1 MKKNILV
8 IILLVFNYSLASAQA
23 FYQGTSSGGNTSVST
38 TCGTVISALAN
49 VNIKISSKT
58 SASISFSFRG
68 VNYSSTATIINGT
81 STFANSTTA
90 NGTFTS
96 SCIIAGRTTIN
107 TISFTPVISN
117 ISFNSS
123 FILVNLVIY
132 TNVNSVTTSA
142 TTFSNIRLNFQT
154 PDPANITVNRN
165 ETTRLSSGVS
175 VCSSE
180 ELRLNVDGFS
190 WSDMRVIID
199 GNQRGNTVSPDNDF
213 RVFAVIKAPASNF
226 FSNTS
231 DGTDHSIYIYANG
244 VNNTTFSLKTYT
256 PITNTNVITSTS
268 NKTISCYGEA
278 INLTVS
284 VPTGVNFAWDDG
296 FGVDSSP
303 RSVSDSKVYFVRM
316 SKAGG
321 ACEAESNKVSITV
334 IPNFTATVSP
344 DKTQACEGQEI
355 QLNATPNDANQYN
368 FAWYNGTTAMG
379 LNGNNIR
386 VITNGQF
393 NVKITPKNGGC
404 SEKPSNTINNLNFE
418 KGITGENISL
428 TNSKTKAILCRDET
442 NITLSATASDLTN
455 VSYQWSGPKTG
466 SSKDLVVEN
475 GGEYTVKFSRG
486 ACSVEKKITVIGKI
500 NLTININPADAR
512 ICKGKDKAVLMPNI
526 SNGTDYDYQWF
537 GGSDGKTDLKV
548 TTVNYDASES
558 GLYRVALNPK
568 GGNCSANGLYE
579 ATKQITADNAIT
591 NFQITGRKANDI
603 VPICNVAAG
612 VNLEATSDND
622 VLISWNGG
630 TPILKTNIIN
640 TKEGNKV
647 FTAKFERGKCVENIS
662 LTTKLQ
668 ELLVSLKTPADIN
681 RKYITCADNIDFKLI
696 AESNFTAATI
706 KWKDANNA
714 SFSATGKEFIPK
726 TTGLYYAVANLPECG
741 PNDSQGSSRAD
752 VTLVSDFKVNIASQL
767 ANPICDE
774 ATQTFTAT
782 PTYTAYTGGFSWIP
796 NISTTKTLQ
805 AKAEG
810 NYALTIQQD
819 GCKATATATISVKPS
834 KPTITAIDN
843 FILIAS
849 NDTKDIEWL
858 FKELPSSTDPS
869 AYKSLIPAQTT
880 EQIYASKV
888 GAYILKANRNNCGI
902 NYSTPFVISVINSN
916 EDLVVNSWQV
926 YPNPAISTITIEN
939 NLLDFSAQNTIEVRN
954 SAGILVKSWIQN
966 ENNKKYVLDDLSAG
980 MYHLIFNQKNGR
992 TIKKIIKL

>member
-8 IILLVFNYSLASAQA
+8 IILLIFNYSLASTQA
-23 FYQGTSSGGNTSVST
+23 SYQGTSSGTINV
-38 TCGTVISALAN
+38 GTVCGIVACPITN
-49 VNIKISSKT
+49 VNINISSKT
-58 SASISFSFRG
+58 SVSISFAFRG
-68 VNYSSTATIINGT
+68 MNYTSTAAISNGSATFSPSSTG
-81 STFANSTTA
+81 
-90 NGTFTS
+90 NGTFAS
-96 SCIIAGRTTIN
+96 SCVLVGRTTPYSIG
-107 TISFTPVISN
+107 FTPTLSN
-117 ISFNSS
+117 IIFNSS
-123 FILVNLVIY
+123 SMGVNLTIVANGGSGN
-132 TNVNSVTTSA
+132 TSTTI
-142 TTFSNIRLNFQT
+142 SNIRLNFQT

-190 WSDMRVIID
+190 WSDMRVLID
-199 GNQRGNTVSPDNDF
+199 GVQRGNTVSPDNDF

-226 FSNTS
+226 FSNSS
-231 DGTDHSIYIYANG
+231 DGTNHSIFIYANG
-244 VNNTTFSLKTYT
+244 INNTAFSLKTYT
-256 PITNTNVITSTS
+256 PIPNTNVISS
-268 NKTISCYGEA
+268 NKSTSCYGEA

-284 VPTGVNFAWDDG
+284 VPPGVNFAWDDG
-296 FGVDSSP
+296 FGVDKSP
-303 RSVSDSKVYFVRM
+303 RSVNESKEYFVRM
-316 SKAGG
+316 SKSGG
-321 ACEAESNKVSITV
+321 ACEAESNKVLITV
-334 IPNFTATVSP
+334 IPNFTASISP
-344 DKTQACEGQEI
+344 DKTQACDGQEI
-355 QLNATPNDANQYN
+355 QINATPNDANQYN
-368 FAWYNGTTAMG
+368 YVWYNGTTAMG
-379 LNGNNIR
+379 LNSNNIL
-386 VITNGQF
+386 VKTNGQF

-404 SEKPSNTINNLNFE
+404 SEKPSNTISNLSFE

-428 TNSKTKAILCRDET
+428 TNSKTKAIFCKDET

-466 SSKDLVVEN
+466 SSKDLIVEN

-500 NLTININPADAR
+500 NLVVNINPSDAR
-512 ICKGKDKAVLMPNI
+512 ICKGKDKATLMPNV

-537 GGSDGKTDLKV
+537 GGSDGKTDLKI

-558 GLYRVALNPK
+558 GLYRVTLNPK

-579 ATKQITADNAIT
+579 ATKQIVADNAIT

-612 VNLEATSDND
+612 VNLEATSDSD
-622 VLISWNGG
+622 VMISWNGG

-640 TKEGNKV
+640 TKEDNKV

-714 SFSATGKEFIPK
+714 SFAATGKEFTPK
-726 TTGLYYAVANLPECG
+726 ATGLYYAVANLAECG

-782 PTYTAYTGGFSWIP
+782 PTYAAYTGGFSWIP
-796 NISTTKTLQ
+796 NVSTTKTLQ
-805 AKAEG
+805 SKAEG
-810 NYALTIQQD
+810 SYALTIQQD

-849 NDTKDIEWL
+849 NDTKEIEWL
-858 FKELPSSTDPS
+858 FKELPSSNDPS
-869 AYKSLIPAQTT
+869 TYKSLIPAQTT

-888 GAYILKANRNNCGI
+888 GAYILKANRNGCGI
-902 NYSTPFVISVINSN
+902 NYSTPFVISVINGK
-916 EDLVVNSWQV
+916 EDLVVSNWEI
-926 YPNPAISTITIEN
+926 YPNPAISTITIVN
-939 NLLDFSAQNTIEVRN
+939 NSPDFSTQNTIEVRN